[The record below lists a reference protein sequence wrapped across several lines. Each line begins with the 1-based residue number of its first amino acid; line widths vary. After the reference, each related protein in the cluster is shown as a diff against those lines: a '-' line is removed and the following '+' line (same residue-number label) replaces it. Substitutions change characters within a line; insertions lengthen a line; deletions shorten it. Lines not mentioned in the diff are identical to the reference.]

1 MINYINDISQINS
14 IYFLHTCNGERMI
27 SKEEILNIFEGYNKD
42 EITIATV
49 GSHTSLHILE
59 GAKLEGFSTAVITT
73 EDRAVPYKRFGVAD
87 KFIYVDK
94 FSDISKDEIQEKL
107 REMNAIIVPHG
118 SFIAYCGLDKVEND
132 FKVPMFGNRKI
143 LRWEAER
150 DLEGKLLKESGLRI
164 PKKYNSPDEIDGPVM
179 VKFPGARGGR
189 GYFPCSTT
197 EEFWRKIEDFKAKG
211 ILTDEDVEN
220 AHIEEYVVG
229 TNYCIHYF
237 YSPLKNQ
244 VELMG
249 IDRRYESNIDGIVRV
264 PAKDQME
271 LNIDPSYVISG
282 NFPVVIRE
290 SLLPQVFE
298 MGDKL
303 AAKAE
308 EIVPPGMLGPFCLQ
322 SLCNENLEL
331 VVFEMS
337 ARIDGGTNTFMNG
350 SAYSFL
356 YNGEP
361 LSMGQRIAKEIKM
374 ALELNMIDK
383 ILS

>member
-1 MINYINDISQINS
+1 MIQ
-14 IYFLHTCNGERMI
+14 
-27 SKEEILNIFEGYNKD
+27 KEEILDIFSKYNKD
-42 EITIATV
+42 EITIVTV
-49 GSHTSLHILE
+49 GSHTSLHILK

-73 EDRAVPYKRFGVAD
+73 RDRDVPYKRFGVAD

-94 FSDISKDEIQEKL
+94 FSDISNDDIQQQL
-107 REMNAIIVPHG
+107 RDMNAIIVPHG
-118 SFIAYCGLDKVEND
+118 SFIAYCGLDNVESS

-150 DLEGKLLKESGLRI
+150 DLEGKILGESGLRL
-164 PKKYNSPDEIDGPVM
+164 PKKLAKPEDIKGPSM

-189 GYFPCSTT
+189 GYFVCASK
-197 EEFWRKIEDFKAKG
+197 EEFDAKVADFIKKG
-211 ILTDEDVEN
+211 VLTESDVPN

-237 YSPLKNQ
+237 YSPLYNR
-244 VELMG
+244 VELMSM
-249 IDRRYESNIDGIVRV
+249 DRRYESNIDGFVRI

-271 LNIDPSYVISG
+271 IELNPSYVITG
-282 NFPVVIRE
+282 NFPIVIRE
-290 SLLPQVFE
+290 SLLPQVFD

-303 AAKAE
+303 VDKAKDL
-308 EIVPPGMLGPFCLQ
+308 VNPGMIGPFCLQ

-350 SAYSFL
+350 SPYSFL
-356 YNGEP
+356 YHGEN

-374 ALELNMIDK
+374 ALELGMEDK
-383 ILS
+383 ILY